1 MWVVLAILK
10 WIGIILGGIL
20 GLLLFLVALVIFV
33 PVRYRVQGSS
43 RGGMSYSFG
52 FSWLCSAVAVCKKT
66 SSDKIMLK
74 IFGIPVKCLAG
85 GDEREQKE
93 KTSKQKGEK
102 KSGSEK
108 QAAKETIKSK
118 SEKEKPQKEES
129 NKEAPRAKRQKGR
142 VKEKKEAKRKKSFSF
157 GRLSSIIGLVKDN
170 NNRLVIR
177 RLWREIKR
185 LIRYLLPTKVYG
197 TVTFG
202 TGDPC
207 STGLLLGGISMIPA
221 VYQDGVEIIPDF
233 EEKHFEAEGF
243 AKGRIRV
250 IYFLRL
256 ILRLYQDRELKRLW
270 KQINNVKKEAA

>member
-10 WIGIILGGIL
+10 WIGIVLGGIL
-20 GLLLFLVALVIFV
+20 GLLLFLGALVVFV
-33 PVRYRVQGSS
+33 PVRYRLQGSS
-43 RGGMSYSFG
+43 REGISYSFR
-52 FSWLCSAVAVCKKT
+52 FSWLCSVVAISKKT
-66 SSDKIMLK
+66 HSDKIMLK
-74 IFGIPVKCLAG
+74 VFGIPVKCLAG
-85 GDEREQKE
+85 GDKP
-93 KTSKQKGEK
+93 KTKIKASKQEGER
-102 KSGSEK
+102 KSGREK
-108 QAAKETIKSK
+108 PAAEDTIKSK
-118 SEKEKPQKEES
+118 PEKEEPKKEKPE
-129 NKEAPRAKRQKGR
+129 KEASRAKRQKKK
-142 VKEKKEAKRKKSFSF
+142 VKEKKDKKKSFSF
-157 GRLSSIIGLVKDN
+157 SGLSSIIGLVKDN
-170 NNRLVIR
+170 NNRLVIK

-197 TVTFG
+197 TVIIG

-207 STGLLLGGISMIPA
+207 STGLLLGGISLMPVIYRDR
-221 VYQDGVEIIPDF
+221 VQITPDF